1 MKWTKLVTEALEKRT
16 SEKNKAVNDA
26 KKEIEKIMENLTKI
40 CREKEIT
47 KMNRQKIETLV
58 TIMVYL
64 KEVTLT
70 WKFREVTDFE
80 W

>member
-64 KEVTLT
+64 KEVTMT